1 MDNIDYDF
9 SDLISAYKKLDIS
22 DSDVIY
28 LRNPELFDSD
38 KDFRGYL
45 FMESRN
51 YPSCLCSE

>member
-1 MDNIDYDF
+1 MVDNIDYDF

-38 KDFRGYL
+38 KDFSG
-45 FMESRN
+45 
-51 YPSCLCSE
+51 